1 MKSYCTVHWRREN
14 SHALRKAGTQAELVL
29 EANGADV
36 QFTLPQGVELV
47 DTADNRYAFV
57 YQYEGLKSILVETEG
72 EATYRIV
79 IVTTDMAGRTWAHHD
94 DQGDALTIGLDYVLY
109 QRGESGSLSVNYE
122 QEQIFADYYVWNPTQ
137 GGDGFQRG
145 TVSRESEFVS
155 LPAIDAGTMANINAL
170 EQGKVDHETQSLGDA
185 PMPLEEVDFFK
196 GHFLYEADIP

>member
-1 MKSYCTVHWRREN
+1 MLLVSNLKLNESLKLAYSTSEILLHRSLGEEKI
-14 SHALRKAGTQAELVL
+14 LMLYGKAGTQAELVL

-109 QRGESGSLSVNYE
+109 QRGESGSLSANYE
-122 QEQIFADYYVWNPTQ
+122 Q
-137 GGDGFQRG
+137 
-145 TVSRESEFVS
+145 
-155 LPAIDAGTMANINAL
+155 
-170 EQGKVDHETQSLGDA
+170 
-185 PMPLEEVDFFK
+185 
-196 GHFLYEADIP
+196 